1 MAWIYRK
8 IFEESIKNIII
19 ILISKSDKRLHILRQ
34 GQLLEILFVNWS
46 LIQSIEILI
55 CNNQTDVCNKISI
68 DKINLRRLHHL
79 IIPLEKTNQIVL
91 ILIKMIQ
98 ISTVYRLLIWNLSAN
113 VKEQRVSCLVILN
126 QIDLSKN

>member
-1 MAWIYRK
+1 MAWIYKK

-34 GQLLEILFVNWS
+34 GQLLGILSVNWS

-68 DKINLRRLHHL
+68 DKISLRRLHHL
-79 IIPLEKTNQIVL
+79 TIPLGNINQLVL

-126 QIDLSKN
+126 QIDLLRN

>member
-79 IIPLEKTNQIVL
+79 TIPLEKTNQIVL

-126 QIDLSKN
+126 QIDLLKN

>member
-55 CNNQTDVCNKISI
+55 CNNQTDACNKISI
-68 DKINLRRLHHL
+68 DKISLRRLHHL
-79 IIPLEKTNQIVL
+79 TILLEKTNQIVL

-126 QIDLSKN
+126 QIDLLRN